1 MKIYEVFESAQS
13 YYLIMDLIKGR
24 NLHDEMEILKV
35 DLYYSVL
42 VKKLTTRVSYYKDY
56 NDSIVERIKF
66 TALKWGKINSI
77 KNF

>member
-1 MKIYEVFESAQS
+1 
-13 YYLIMDLIKGR
+13 MDLIKGR

-35 DLYYSVL
+35 DLYYSIL

-66 TALKWGKINSI
+66 TALKWGKLNQKFLRFCIVISSQTI
-77 KNF
+77 LCLLR